1 MTYTENS
8 DMMKVNE
15 AVGVDMVNKP
25 PHYARKNAMECI
37 DEMEFLFGID
47 AVIWFCK
54 CNAWKYRYRS
64 ADKNGAEDI
73 AKSDWYMNKAVELTN
88 KKKQNLANCSSVSI
102 FD

>member
-1 MTYTENS
+1 MTYTKKS
-8 DMMKVNE
+8 DMITVDEKAE
-15 AVGVDMVNKP
+15 VDMVNQP
-25 PHYARKNAMECI
+25 PHYTRKNAMECI

-64 ADKNGAEDI
+64 ADKNGA
-73 AKSDWYMNKAVELTN
+73 KNDWYMNKAVELTN

-102 FD
+102 FG